1 MYNLIYFFCSIEND
15 LMSEIEKLTE
25 EKHLQLQKISQLEED
40 IQKSSNLFYSYYI
53 SIIYIY
59 VVLNIS
65 FIIKIR
71 KK

>member
-1 MYNLIYFFCSIEND
+1 
-15 LMSEIEKLTE
+15 MSEIEKLTE

-59 VVLNIS
+59 ILY
-65 FIIKIR
+65 
-71 KK
+71 